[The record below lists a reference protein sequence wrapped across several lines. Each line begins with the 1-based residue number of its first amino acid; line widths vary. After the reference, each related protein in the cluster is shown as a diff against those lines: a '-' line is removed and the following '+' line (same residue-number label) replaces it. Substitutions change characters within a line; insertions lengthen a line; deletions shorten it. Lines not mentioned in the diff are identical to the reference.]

1 MLIRS
6 SHGFLSSVFF
16 VSFLFSGR
24 YFGGLFH
31 SRACLNTWGPPWTNV
46 LAGKSTSASENQKFD
61 VRLVLSWSNGSGDA
75 NFANNRTYSI
85 NKDLLS
91 SLPTWNG
98 NNILF
103 EFPVGPLRRPRQL
116 FLALKVKI
124 KRQKRPCAYYSNTTA
139 TFHCLLVGD
148 LVFKLNPGPVDNSTE
163 STLCSHG
170 VRKTLRSSQS
180 RNSSNLIVV
189 NRLPLVRNLKLSL
202 SFCLMNTRSVR
213 NKSADIHDFVCE
225 YKVDLLAIT
234 ETWLNANDD
243 AVRVE
248 LCPTGYKFCD
258 HPRTG
263 RSGGGNG
270 SSVSGLTSCG
280 KDQCRR
286 ERIV

>member
-116 FLALKVKI
+116 FLALK
-124 KRQKRPCAYYSNTTA
+124 RSNAKNARVRTIQIQQQHFIA
-139 TFHCLLVGD
+139 CLLATWY
-148 LVFKLNPGPVDNSTE
+148 LNSTLALW
-163 STLCSHG
+163 TIALNLLFVLMVFAKHYD
-170 VRKTLRSSQS
+170 LRNQ
-180 RNSSNLIVV
+180 
-189 NRLPLVRNLKLSL
+189 
-202 SFCLMNTRSVR
+202 
-213 NKSADIHDFVCE
+213 
-225 YKVDLLAIT
+225 
-234 ETWLNANDD
+234 ET
-243 AVRVE
+243 
-248 LCPTGYKFCD
+248 
-258 HPRTG
+258 H
-263 RSGGGNG
+263 
-270 SSVSGLTSCG
+270 LTSLLLIACLWLG
-280 KDQCRR
+280 T
-286 ERIV
+286 